1 MSNSQLDRL
10 LAASRL
16 VGIDIGARGG
26 FSDDLAPIGAAVEA
40 IGFEPDQTECAR
52 LNESAKTD
60 TLGYRAL
67 RYVPTAVGRAAEQ
80 RTLNLYR
87 KRGCSSLLEGNIEF
101 AKQFARDHWFILDE
115 QIPLTTERL
124 DDAAQRFGF
133 TDAAFMKIDIQ
144 GAELEAM
151 QSAPKLVGESLLCI
165 RSEVEFAPIYIDQ
178 PLFADVDAEL
188 RGKGFMFV
196 GFPEL
201 HSWRRGSEAK
211 PDRWSGGSTPLSEPE
226 LIHGDALYFRR
237 PELIG
242 ADSEA
247 EQDRAINY
255 ALLAFVYGQL
265 DLCASVLTRPP
276 VAARVRALSGGDA
289 NALVAALGALH
300 ANRQRRRMGK
310 SALKQLREYL
320 RVVWR

>member
-1 MSNSQLDRL
+1 MSSPQLDRL

-87 KRGCSSLLEGNIEF
+87 KRGCSSLLEGNIAF

-151 QSAPKLVGESLLCI
+151 QSAPKLVSESLLCI
-165 RSEVEFAPIYIDQ
+165 RSEVEFAPLYIYQ
-178 PLFADVDAEL
+178 PLFADIDAEL
-188 RGKGFMFV
+188 RGKGFMLV

-226 LIHGDALYFRR
+226 VIHGDALYFRR
-237 PELIG
+237 PDLLEVDTQAG
-242 ADSEA
+242 
-247 EQDRAINY
+247 QDRAINH
-255 ALLAFVYGQL
+255 ALLSFVYGRL
-265 DLCASVLTRPP
+265 DLCASVLSRPP
-276 VAARVRALSGGDA
+276 VAARIRDLSGGDA
-289 NALVAALGALH
+289 QTLIADLGRLH
-300 ANRQRRRMGK
+300 VSRQRRRMGR
-310 SALKQLREYL
+310 SAFKQLREYL

>member
-1 MSNSQLDRL
+1 MSSPQLDRL

-52 LNESAKTD
+52 LNEKAKSD

-67 RYVPTAVGRAAEQ
+67 RYVPTAVGRDAEQ

-87 KRGCSSLLEGNIEF
+87 KRGCSSLLEGNVEF
-101 AKQFARDHWFILDE
+101 ARQFARDHWFILDE
-115 QIPLTTERL
+115 QVPLTTERL
-124 DDAAQRFGF
+124 DDAAQRFSF

-165 RSEVEFAPIYIDQ
+165 RTEVEFAPLYIDQ
-178 PLFADVDAEL
+178 PLFADIDAEL
-188 RGKGFMFV
+188 RAKGFMLAS
-196 GFPEL
+196 FPEL
-201 HSWRRGSEAK
+201 HAWRRGSDAK
-211 PDRWSGGSTPLSEPE
+211 PDRWSGGATPLSQPQ

-237 PELIG
+237 PELLG
-242 ADSEA
+242 DGTPA

-255 ALLAFVYGQL
+255 ALLAFIYGQM
-265 DLCASVLTRPP
+265 DLSASVLTRPP
-276 VAARVRALSGGDA
+276 IATRVREQSGGDA
-289 NALVAALGALH
+289 STLVTDLSAWH
-300 ANRQRRRMGK
+300 AKRQRKRMGK
-310 SALKQLREYL
+310 AALKQLREYL
-320 RVVWR
+320 RVAFR